1 MLKSLQSFLGVLS
14 QPESHQDEREATIE
28 LMIMTMYVDK
38 SLKLAEDDV
47 INQYLSHITWESPL
61 TIEQYLG
68 KATARVRASLSDA
81 EKRKTLLEEIN
92 TKFSSREVKQQAL
105 KACHNLAAADGDLI
119 SEEKEFLDTVAQVFQ
134 VG

>member
-14 QPESHQDEREATIE
+14 QPESYQDEREATIE

-47 INQYLSHITWESPL
+47 IKQYLSNITWESPL

-68 KATARVRASLSDA
+68 KATARVRATLSDA

-105 KACHNLAAADGDLI
+105 KACQNLAAADGDLI

>member
-47 INQYLSHITWESPL
+47 IKQYLSNITWESPL

-68 KATARVRASLSDA
+68 KATARVRATLSDA

-105 KACHNLAAADGDLI
+105 KACQNLAAADGDLI